1 MLNSNSLITF
11 VATTDIVV
19 ARDFYE
25 NVLGLL
31 LTYESPEACVFDV
44 NGTMLRLTPVR
55 EKEDTS
61 YTVLGWDVDDITATI
76 EGLVERGVV
85 FERYDELDQDD
96 LGIWTTPHGDGVAW
110 FRDPDC
116 NVLSLTQFAV

>member
-1 MLNSNSLITF
+1 MLNSNSLIAF
-11 VATTDIVV
+11 VATTDIVA

-85 FERYDELDQDD
+85 FERYNELDQDD

>member
-1 MLNSNSLITF
+1 MLNSNSLIAF

-25 NVLGLL
+25 NVLGLS

>member
-1 MLNSNSLITF
+1 MLNSNSLIAF
-11 VATTDIVV
+11 VATTDIVT

-85 FERYDELDQDD
+85 FERYNELDQDD

-116 NVLSLTQFAV
+116 NILSLTQFAV